1 MDLHRLYQRVSQL
14 KSINLE
20 KRFDD
25 VVQAM
30 IEAVS
35 LTIRKTRE
43 GLQFLKFEVQRLV
56 ENTGATSDT
65 DMCMPSVLPEPSA
78 EKMPIYSK

>member
-1 MDLHRLYQRVSQL
+1 MDLHHLYQRVSPL

-25 VVQAM
+25 VVQVM

-43 GLQFLKFEVQRLV
+43 GLQFLKFEVLRLA
-56 ENTGATSDT
+56 ENTGATSDM

-78 EKMPIYSK
+78 EKMPI